1 MQITI
6 DGFDI
11 DVHPLVYNKLLE
23 YQQAMEN
30 NYMHAKAYERKYE
43 DLSDMVRT
51 FKLKVETATVKPT
64 KTFRKESYQARCR
77 LFNMVHGV
85 KQIELLSI

>member
-11 DVHPLVYNKLLE
+11 DVHPLVYSKLLE

-30 NYMHAKAYERKYE
+30 NYHHAKVFERKYE
-43 DLSDMVRT
+43 DLADAVRV
-51 FKLKVETATVKPT
+51 FKVKVETATVKPT
-64 KTFRKESYQARCR
+64 KTFRTESYSARCR